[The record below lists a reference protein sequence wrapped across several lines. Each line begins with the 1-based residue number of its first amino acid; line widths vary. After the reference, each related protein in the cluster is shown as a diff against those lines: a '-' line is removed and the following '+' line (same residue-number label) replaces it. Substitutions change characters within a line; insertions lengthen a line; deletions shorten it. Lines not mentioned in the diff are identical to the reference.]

1 MAESPMINSSAVVK
15 LSIFS
20 NGTQVN
26 DAINIASISVTN
38 AINKIPYAR
47 IELLDGDMPNKDFPI
62 SNSDDFKPGKEI
74 KINAGYGDSEDTIFQ
89 GIVVKHG
96 IKINGDNNSRLVIE
110 CRDKAVAMTIGRQN
124 ANYVDKKDSE
134 IISSLIS
141 NYSGLSS
148 AVDVT
153 TTQYKELVQ
162 YYCSDWDFMLSRA
175 EVNGLLVCVED
186 AKLSVKA
193 PQMSG
198 SAELKLTYGDDLIEL
213 HADIDARTQFAEVNT
228 ASWDPGE
235 QAVVEEQVGPQTLN
249 KQGDLTAKDLAGVV
263 DLKSFR
269 LQTPGVIEKTALKD
283 WAAGRQLKAGLA
295 RIRGRMKFQGS
306 ARAKTGSLIALDGVG
321 DRFNGDVF
329 VSSVNHQIT
338 AGKWLSEVD
347 FGMSPDWFAEQR
359 DLVAPPA
366 SGFLP
371 GVEGLQI
378 GVVMKLDE
386 DPDGQSRVQV
396 SVPILQAQTEGVW
409 ARLANFYASNSF
421 GAFFIPEIG
430 DEVILGYLNNDPSNP
445 VVLGSLYSS
454 KQAPPYE
461 LTADNYTKAIV
472 TRSQLKI
479 EFDDEKKIT
488 TIVTPGGNQVI
499 LSDDEKSILL
509 QDQNSNK
516 LELSPDG
523 IVLDSPKDIKI
534 SAKGKISIDAMGEIA
549 ISSKAD
555 VKVEGLNVNHT
566 ASVGFVAKGSASAE
580 LSASGQTTIKGA
592 MVMIN

>member
-1 MAESPMINSSAVVK
+1 MPESPMVNSSAVVK

-20 NGTQVN
+20 NGTQIH

-62 SNSDDFKPGKEI
+62 SSGDDFKPGKEI

-89 GIVVKHG
+89 GIVVRHG
-96 IKINGDNNSRLVIE
+96 IKISGDNNSRLVIE
-110 CRDKAVAMTIGRQN
+110 CRDKAVAMTIGRHN

-148 AVDVT
+148 DVDAT

-175 EVNGLLVCVED
+175 EVNGLLVCVDD

-193 PQMSG
+193 PQVRG

-213 HADIDARTQFAEVNT
+213 HADIDARTQFEEVNT
-228 ASWDPGE
+228 ASWDPGD

-269 LQTPGVIEKTALKD
+269 LQSPGVIEKTALKD

-306 ARAKTGSLIALDGVG
+306 ARARTGSLIALNGVG
-321 DRFNGDVF
+321 GRFNGDVF

-454 KQAPPYE
+454 KQVPPYE
-461 LTADNYTKAIV
+461 LTADNFTKAIV

-479 EFDDEKKIT
+479 EFDDDKKIT
-488 TIVTPGGNQVI
+488 TIITPGGNKVV
-499 LSDDEKSILL
+499 LSDDEKSILM
-509 QDQNSNK
+509 QDQNGNK
-516 LELSPDG
+516 VELCDDG

-534 SAKGKISIDAMGEIA
+534 SAKGKISVDAVGDIA
-549 ISSKAD
+549 ISSKTD
-555 VKVEGLNVNHT
+555 VKVDGLNVELN
-566 ASVGFVAKGSASAE
+566 ANVGFTAKGSASAE
-580 LSASGQTTIKGA
+580 LSASGQTTVKGA

>member
-1 MAESPMINSSAVVK
+1 MPESPMINSSDVVK

-20 NGTQVN
+20 DGAQ
-26 DAINIASISVTN
+26 INETIQIESVSVTN

-47 IELLDGDMPNKDFPI
+47 IEMLDGDMPNKDFPI
-62 SNSDDFKPGKEI
+62 SSGDDFKPGKEI

-89 GIVVKHG
+89 GIVVKHS
-96 IKINGDNNSRLVIE
+96 IKISGDNNSRLVLE
-110 CRDKAVAMTIGRQN
+110 CRDKAVAMTIGRHN
-124 ANYVDKKDSE
+124 ANYIDKKDSE
-134 IISSLIS
+134 IISDLIS
-141 NYSGLSS
+141 NYTGLSS
-148 AVDVT
+148 DVDAT

-175 EVNGLLVCVED
+175 EVNGLLICVED

-193 PQMSG
+193 PQVSG
-198 SAELKLTYGDDLIEL
+198 EAELKLTYGDDVIEL

-249 KQGDLTAKDLAGVV
+249 KQGDLTAKDLAAVV

-283 WAAGRQLKAGLA
+283 WAAGQQLKAGLA

-306 ARAKTGSLIALDGVG
+306 AKARTGTLIALEGVG
-321 DRFNGDVF
+321 DRFNGEVF
-329 VSSVNHQIT
+329 VSSVNHQIN
-338 AGKWLSEVD
+338 AGKWISEVD
-347 FGMSPDWFAEQR
+347 FGMSPDWFADQR

-386 DPDGQSRVQV
+386 DPDGQNRVQV

-454 KQAPPYE
+454 KQVPPYE
-461 LTADNYTKAIV
+461 LTADNFTKAIV
-472 TRSQLKI
+472 TKSQLKI
-479 EFDDEKKIT
+479 EFDDDKKIT
-488 TIVTPGGNQVI
+488 TITTPGDNKLVF
-499 LSDDEKSILL
+499 SDDDKSILM
-509 QDQNSNK
+509 QDQNGNK
-516 LELSPDG
+516 VELSADG

-534 SAKGKISIDAMGEIA
+534 SAKGKIGIDAVGEIA

-555 VKVEGLNVNHT
+555 VKVEGLNVSHT
-566 ASVGFVAKGSASAE
+566 ANVGFTAKGSATAE
-580 LSASGQTTIKGA
+580 LSASGQTTVKGA

>member
-1 MAESPMINSSAVVK
+1 MANSSAVVK

-20 NGTQVN
+20 NGARID
-26 DAINIASISVTN
+26 DAMQIASISVTN
-38 AINKIPYAR
+38 AVNRIPYAR

-62 SNSDDFKPGKEI
+62 SNGDEFKPGQEI
-74 KINAGYGDSEDTIFQ
+74 RINAGYGDSEDTIFQ

-96 IKINGDNNSRLVIE
+96 IKIGGDNNARLVIE
-110 CRDKAVAMTIGRQN
+110 CRDKAVAMTVGRHN
-124 ANYVDKKDSE
+124 ANYVDKNDSE

-141 NYSGLSS
+141 NYGGLSS
-148 AVDVT
+148 DVDAT
-153 TTQYKELVQ
+153 KTRYRELVQ

-193 PQMSG
+193 PQVSG
-198 SAELKLTYGDDLIEL
+198 SAELKLTYGEDLLEL
-213 HADIDARTQFAEVNT
+213 HADVDARTQFTEVNT

-235 QAVVEEQVGPQTLN
+235 QAVVEEQVGPQSLN
-249 KQGDLTAKDLAGVV
+249 KQGNLTAKDLAGVI

-269 LQTPGVIEKTALKD
+269 LQTPGAIEKAALKD
-283 WAAGRQLKAGLA
+283 WATGRQLKAGLA

-306 ARAKTGSLIALDGVG
+306 AKAKPGSLITLDGVG
-321 DRFNGDVF
+321 DRFSGDVF

-338 AGKWLSEVD
+338 AGNWISEVD

-359 DLVAPPA
+359 DLMAPPA

-371 GVEGLQI
+371 GIEGLQI
-378 GVVMKLDE
+378 GVVMKHDE
-386 DPDGQSRVQV
+386 DPNGQSRVQV
-396 SVPILQAQTEGVW
+396 SVPILQAETEGVW
-409 ARLANFYASNSF
+409 ARLANFYASNTF

-454 KQAPPYE
+454 KQVPPYE
-461 LTADNYTKAIV
+461 LTADNFTKAIV
-472 TRSQLKI
+472 TKSQLKI
-479 EFDDEKKIT
+479 EFDDDRKIT
-488 TIVTPGGNQVI
+488 TIITPGGNQAV

-509 QDQNSNK
+509 QDQNGNK
-516 LELSPDG
+516 VELSPDG
-523 IVLDSPKDIKI
+523 IVLDSPKDI
-534 SAKGKISIDAMGEIA
+534 SVAAKGKITIDAVGEIA
-549 ISSKAD
+549 MNSKAD
-555 VKVEGLNVNHT
+555 VSVKGMNVNHE
-566 ASVGFVAKGSASAE
+566 ANVGFAAKGNATAE
-580 LSASGQTTIKGA
+580 LSASGQTTVKGA

>member
-1 MAESPMINSSAVVK
+1 MPESPMANSSAVVK
-15 LSIFS
+15 LSLFS
-20 NGTQVN
+20 NGTRI
-26 DAINIASISVTN
+26 DEAINIASISVTN

-47 IELLDGDMPNKDFPI
+47 IELLDGDMPNQDFPI
-62 SNSDDFKPGKEI
+62 SSGDDFKPGHEI

-89 GIVVKHG
+89 GIVVRHG
-96 IKINGDNNSRLVIE
+96 IKISGDNNSRLVIE
-110 CRDKAVAMTIGRQN
+110 CRDKAVAMTIGRHN

-141 NYSGLSS
+141 NYIGLSS
-148 AVDVT
+148 DVEPT

-193 PQMSG
+193 PQVSG

-249 KQGDLTAKDLAGVV
+249 KQGDLTAAILAGVV

-269 LQTPGVIEKTALKD
+269 LQTPGVIEKSALKD
-283 WAAGRQLKAGLA
+283 WATGQQVKAGLA

-306 ARAKTGSLIALDGVG
+306 PLAKAGSLIALDGVG
-321 DRFNGDVF
+321 ERFNGDVF

-338 AGKWLSEVD
+338 PGNWVSEVD

-366 SGFLP
+366 SGLLP

-396 SVPILQAQTEGVW
+396 SVPILQAETEGVW
-409 ARLANFYASNSF
+409 ARLANFYASDSF

-454 KQAPPYE
+454 KQVPPYE
-461 LTADNYTKAIV
+461 LTADNFTKAIV
-472 TRSQLKI
+472 TKSQLKI
-479 EFDDEKKIT
+479 EFDDEKKNIT
-488 TIVTPGGNQVI
+488 IITPGGNQVV
-499 LSDDEKSILL
+499 LSDDVKSISLH
-509 QDQNSNK
+509 DENDNRV
-516 LELSPDG
+516 ELSPDG
-523 IVLDSPKDIKI
+523 IVLDSPKDISI
-534 SAKGKISIDAMGEIA
+534 TAKGKITIDAMGEIA
-549 ISSKAD
+549 MSSKAD

-566 ASVGFVAKGSASAE
+566 ANVGFTAKGNATAE
-580 LSASGQTTIKGA
+580 LSASGQTTVKGA

>member
-1 MAESPMINSSAVVK
+1 MSESPMINSSAVVK

-20 NGTQVN
+20 DGTQID
-26 DAINIASISVTN
+26 DAINVAAVSVTN
-38 AINKIPYAR
+38 AINKIPFAR
-47 IELLDGDMPNKDFPI
+47 IEMIDGDMPNKDFPI
-62 SNSDDFKPGKEI
+62 SSGDDFKPGKEI

-89 GIVVKHG
+89 GIVVKHS
-96 IKINGDNNSRLVIE
+96 IKISGDNNSRLVIE
-110 CRDKAVAMTIGRQN
+110 CRDKAVAMTIGRHN
-124 ANYVDKKDSE
+124 ANYVDQKDSD

-148 AVDVT
+148 DVDAT
-153 TTQYKELVQ
+153 ATQYKELVQ

-175 EVNGLLVCVED
+175 EVNGLVVCVED

-193 PQMSG
+193 PQVSG
-198 SAELKLTYGDDLIEL
+198 SAELKLTYGDDVIEL
-213 HADIDARTQFAEVNT
+213 HADIDARTQFTEVNT

-249 KQGDLTAKDLAGVV
+249 DQGDLTAKDLAGVV

-269 LQTPGVIEKTALKD
+269 LQTPAVVEKTALKD
-283 WAAGRQLKAGLA
+283 WATGQQMKAGLA
-295 RIRGRMKFQGS
+295 RIRGRIKFQGS
-306 ARAKTGSLIALDGVG
+306 ASAKAGTLIELEGVG
-321 DRFNGDVF
+321 ERFSGNIF

-338 AGKWLSEVD
+338 AGTWITEVD

-454 KQAPPYE
+454 KQVPPYE

-472 TRSQLKI
+472 TNSKLKI

-488 TIVTPGGNQVI
+488 TIITPGENKVV
-499 LSDDEKSILL
+499 LSDDEGSILL
-509 QDQNSNK
+509 QDQNNNK
-516 LELSPDG
+516 VELSSSG
-523 IVLDSPKDIKI
+523 ILLDSPKDINI
-534 SAKGKISIDAMGEIA
+534 SAKGKIGIEAMGEMA
-549 ISSKAD
+549 ISSNAD

-566 ASVGFVAKGSASAE
+566 ANVGFTAKGNASAE
-580 LSASGQTTIKGA
+580 LSASGQTTVKGA

>member
-1 MAESPMINSSAVVK
+1 MPDSPMNNSSAVVK

-20 NGTQVN
+20 DGTRIN
-26 DAINIASISVTN
+26 EAIQIVSVSVTN

-47 IELLDGDMPNKDFPI
+47 IEMLDGDMPNQDFPI
-62 SNSDDFKPGKEI
+62 SSGDDFKPGKEI
-74 KINAGYGDSEDTIFQ
+74 MINAGYGDSEDTIFQ
-89 GIVVKHG
+89 GIVVKHS
-96 IKINGDNNSRLVIE
+96 IKISGDNNSRLVLE
-110 CRDKAVAMTIGRQN
+110 CRDKAVAMTIGRHN

-134 IISSLIS
+134 IISDLIS
-141 NYSGLSS
+141 NYTGLSS
-148 AVDVT
+148 DVDAT

-162 YYCSDWDFMLSRA
+162 YYCSDWDFMLARA
-175 EVNGLLVCVED
+175 EVNGLLICVED

-193 PQMSG
+193 PEVSG
-198 SAELKLTYGDDLIEL
+198 TAELELTYGDDVIEL
-213 HADIDARTQFAEVNT
+213 HADIDARTQFAEVNA
-228 ASWDPGE
+228 ASWDPRE

-249 KQGDLTAKDLAGVV
+249 EQGDLTAKDLAAVV

-269 LQTPGVIEKTALKD
+269 LQTPGVVEKTALKD
-283 WAAGRQLKAGLA
+283 WAAGQQLKAGLA
-295 RIRGRMKFQGS
+295 RIRGHMKFQGS
-306 ARAKTGSLIALDGVG
+306 ARAKTGTVIELKGVG
-321 DRFNGDVF
+321 DRFSGNVF

-338 AGKWLSEVD
+338 AGTWNSEVD

-359 DLVAPPA
+359 NLVAPPA

-454 KQAPPYE
+454 KQVPPYD
-461 LTADNYTKAIV
+461 LTADNFTKAIV
-472 TRSQLKI
+472 TKSQLKI
-479 EFDDEKKIT
+479 EFDDEKKVT
-488 TIVTPGGNQVI
+488 TIITPGDNKLVF
-499 LSDDEKSILL
+499 SDDDQSILM
-509 QDQNSNK
+509 QDQNGNK
-516 LELSPDG
+516 VELSADG

-534 SAKGKISIDAMGEIA
+534 SAKGKIDIDAVGEIA

-555 VKVEGLNVNHT
+555 VNVEGLNVNHT
-566 ASVGFVAKGSASAE
+566 ANVGFTAKGNASAE
-580 LSASGQTTIKGA
+580 LSASGQTTVKGA